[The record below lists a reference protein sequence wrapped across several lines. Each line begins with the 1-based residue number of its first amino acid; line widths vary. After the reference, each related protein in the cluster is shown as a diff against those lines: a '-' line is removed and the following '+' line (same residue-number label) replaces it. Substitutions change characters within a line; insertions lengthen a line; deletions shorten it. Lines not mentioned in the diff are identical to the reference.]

1 MLLDS
6 TDGSPTEKDA
16 MPNQSPRGMDVVAR
30 VKDKPEKV
38 CPATVSCADLLALMS
53 RDAVVLVLHHNY
65 SSKGLSW
72 LVVLGRRDGRTSRA
86 GNCGRLPLLYGNITV
101 MIKVFAA
108 KGLDVKDL
116 VMLSAAHTF
125 GKEHCSSFA
134 DLLELYNG
142 SICSTDTTLD
152 ERYTDRLR
160 MRCCGPRDIST
171 TAELDAYRQV
181 ARRHGLL
188 MSDAG
193 LMDHPFRF

>member
-1 MLLDS
+1 
-6 TDGSPTEKDA
+6 

-30 VKDKPEKV
+30 VKDKLEKV
-38 CPATVSCADLLALMS
+38 CLATVSCADLLALMS
-53 RDAVVLVLHHNY
+53 RDAVVL
-65 SSKGLSW
+65 SKGLSW
-72 LVVLGRRDGRTSRA
+72 LVALGRRDGRTSRA

-101 MIKVFAA
+101 MIKLFAA

-152 ERYTDRLR
+152 ERSPT
-160 MRCCGPRDIST
+160 C
-171 TAELDAYRQV
+171 
-181 ARRHGLL
+181 
-188 MSDAG
+188 
-193 LMDHPFRF
+193 

>member
-6 TDGSPTEKDA
+6 TDDSPAEKDA

-30 VKDKPEKV
+30 VKDKPEK
-38 CPATVSCADLLALMS
+38 
-53 RDAVVLVLHHNY
+53 
-65 SSKGLSW
+65 SKGLSW
-72 LVVLGRRDGRTSRA
+72 LVVLGRRDGRTSKAR
-86 GNCGRLPLLYGNITV
+86 NCGRLPLLYGNITV

-142 SICSTDTTLD
+142 NICSTDTTLD

-160 MRCCGPRDIST
+160 MCCRGPRDIST

-181 ARRHGLL
+181 ASRHGLL
-188 MSDAG
+188 MLDAG